1 MCIKIMYYKYKAK
14 AYLALA
20 KPFGWVNVMF
30 HNKHVKAIRILQG
43 HEAVFAANK

>member
-1 MCIKIMYYKYKAK
+1 MYYKYVAK
-14 AYLALA
+14 LYLALA